1 MTLLEVYPEYG
12 KTTVLAA
19 LAILYYI
26 VLCYN
31 AGMHVLLFASSNA
44 AVDALSRELVS
55 LTNKIDYVCV
65 RQTRGDM

>member
-1 MTLLEVYPEYG
+1 
-12 KTTVLAA
+12 
-19 LAILYYI
+19 
-26 VLCYN
+26 
-31 AGMHVLLFASSNA
+31 MHVLLFASSNA